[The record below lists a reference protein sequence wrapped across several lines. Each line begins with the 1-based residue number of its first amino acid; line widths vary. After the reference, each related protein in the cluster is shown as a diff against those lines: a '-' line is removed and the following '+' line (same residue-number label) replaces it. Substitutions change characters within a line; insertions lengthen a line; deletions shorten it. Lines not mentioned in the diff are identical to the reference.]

1 MRDHAS
7 TTTAAASPGGT
18 SPPDAGDPSVPEPP
32 ARALPAPA
40 RGGRREGPGAAGTRG
55 RSRTGFPAA
64 LRGLPLFWKI
74 LVANALVVTVGAG
87 LGTWTVLQVAR
98 TGAGPS
104 VGLLVAL
111 LAAGG
116 LMASVAVNALLL
128 RWALAP
134 LEELES
140 AAARA
145 RRVPEPADARMP
157 VPPGAEDA
165 VVRLVRAFNDMLETL
180 SRYRRGLRRLAVR
193 ALEAAEDERRRLAS
207 ELQDDVAQR
216 IASCLLQI
224 QLARKA
230 ADDGDRAE
238 ALEELR
244 RQAGDTLETV
254 RRMARGLRPPEL
266 DELGLE
272 DALRALARETEEAG
286 GPEVELLL
294 ESPGDCLSAEA
305 RLAVYRGVQE
315 ALSNAR
321 RHAAASRVRLRLER
335 SGDRVRVDVRDDGR
349 GFDVDAVMAD
359 DVASV
364 GITGIRERA
373 FYVGGEARV
382 ASRPGAGTRVRI
394 EVPCGDEVPFAPP
407 SRRDGTGRP
416 G

>member
-1 MRDHAS
+1 
-7 TTTAAASPGGT
+7 
-18 SPPDAGDPSVPEPP
+18 
-32 ARALPAPA
+32 
-40 RGGRREGPGAAGTRG
+40 
-55 RSRTGFPAA
+55 
-64 LRGLPLFWKI
+64 
-74 LVANALVVTVGAG
+74 VANALVVSVGAA

-98 TGAGPS
+98 SGAGPS

-116 LMASVAVNALLL
+116 LVASVAVNALLL

-134 LEELES
+134 LEKLED

-145 RRVPEPADARMP
+145 REVAEPAEARIP

-165 VVRLVRAFNDMLETL
+165 VVRLVRAFNSMLETL

-193 ALEAAEDERRRLAS
+193 AQEAAEDERRRLAS

-216 IASCLLQI
+216 LASCLLQI
-224 QLARKA
+224 QLARNA
-230 ADDGDRAE
+230 SDDDRSE

-266 DELGLE
+266 DELGLD

-286 GPEVELLL
+286 GPEVDLRIDPL
-294 ESPGDCLSAEA
+294 GDCLRPES
-305 RLAVYRGVQE
+305 RLALYRSVQE

-321 RHAAASRVRLRLER
+321 RHAGATRVRLRLER
-335 SGDRVRVDVRDDGR
+335 RDDRVRVEVRDDGR
-349 GFDVDAVMAD
+349 GFDVDEVMAD

-373 FYVGGEARV
+373 LYVGGEAVV
-382 ASRPGAGTRVRI
+382 ASRPGAGTRIRI
-394 EVPCGDEVPFAPP
+394 DVPCGDEVPVAPP
-407 SRRDGTGRP
+407 SRRDGAGP
-416 G
+416 GG